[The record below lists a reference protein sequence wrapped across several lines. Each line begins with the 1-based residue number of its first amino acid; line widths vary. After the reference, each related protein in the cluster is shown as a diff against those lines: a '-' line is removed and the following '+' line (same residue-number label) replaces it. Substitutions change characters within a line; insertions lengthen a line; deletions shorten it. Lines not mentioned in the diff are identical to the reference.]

1 MPERPPATVKPRVV
15 KGFRDIL
22 PHQAAARRRV
32 IETIRAA
39 FERYGFVPLDTPA
52 VEYVDA
58 LLGLGEEGSKN
69 LFRFTSP
76 DGEEIALRYDLTVPL
91 ARVVA
96 QYRDLPRPFRRYQV
110 SPVWRADK
118 PDPGRFR
125 EFVQFDIDSVGV
137 PTVLAD
143 AEIVMAMDEALCAL
157 RLDFRVRYSSR
168 KLLNSIL
175 RWAGVPEGRSM
186 DTMRVLDKF
195 DKIGL
200 EDLLRELGPGR
211 TDASGDRI
219 RGLGLPD
226 PAVMKLRE
234 FYETHA
240 VTDRAPGGGLDALTR
255 LFEAVPG
262 SGEAVAELGE
272 MERYLRIAKIP
283 PARVGLDTSL
293 ARGLDYYTGLIF
305 EATLSDLPR
314 FGAIF
319 GGGRYD
325 GLVSRFGEEA
335 VPATGASIGVDR
347 LVAAMEEL
355 GRVPKGWAVARV
367 MMTVMDPERMP
378 DYLALTREVREA
390 GIPAEIYLG
399 DAKSL
404 KKQFA
409 YADRMGIPV
418 VLIAGSNEFEAGT
431 VSMKE
436 LSEGRRG
443 SEEAATRDAWV
454 KQRSGQQT
462 VSRSEM
468 IPVLKRLLE
477 VA

>member
-1 MPERPPATVKPRVV
+1 MPETPPETVKPRVV

-22 PHQAAARRRV
+22 PHQVAARRRV
-32 IETIRAA
+32 IGTIRAA

-58 LLGLGEEGSKN
+58 LLGLGEEGTKN
-69 LFRFTSP
+69 LFRMTSP
-76 DGEEIALRYDLTVPL
+76 EGDEIALRYDLTVPL

-125 EFVQFDIDSVGV
+125 EFIQFDIDSVGAA
-137 PTVLAD
+137 TVLAD
-143 AEIVMAMDEALCAL
+143 AEILMAMDEALRAL
-157 RLDFRVRYSSR
+157 GLEFRIRYSSR
-168 KLLNSIL
+168 KLLNTIL
-175 RWAGVPEGRSM
+175 RWAGVPSERGM

-200 EDLLRELGPGR
+200 ADLLRELGPGR
-211 TDASGDRI
+211 MDASGDKI
-219 RGLGLPD
+219 RGLELPE
-226 PAVMKLRE
+226 PSVGKIRE
-234 FYETHA
+234 FYEKHA
-240 VTDRAPGGGLDALTR
+240 VTESSGADALAR
-255 LFEAVPG
+255 LEGLFTGVEGAAEAL
-262 SGEAVAELGE
+262 AEIRE
-272 MERYLRIAKIP
+272 MEGYLRASGIP
-283 PARVGLDTSL
+283 AVRIGLDTSL
-293 ARGLDYYTGLIF
+293 ARGLDYYTGPIF
-305 EATLSDLPR
+305 EAILPNLPR

-325 GLVSRFGEEA
+325 GLVSRFGDEA

-355 GRVPKGWAVARV
+355 GLVPAQWAVAKV
-367 MMTVMDPERMP
+367 MMTVMDRERMP

-390 GIPAEIYLG
+390 GIAAEIYLG
-399 DAKSL
+399 EAKGL

-409 YADRMGIPV
+409 YADKMGIPV

-431 VSMKE
+431 VSIKD
-436 LSEGRRG
+436 LGEGKRG
-443 SEEAATRDAWV
+443 SEDAATRDAWV
-454 KQRSGQQT
+454 KQRFGQQT
-462 VSRSEM
+462 VPRTDM
-468 IPVLKRLLE
+468 IGVLRRLLGE
-477 VA
+477 E